1 MGVAFRRFL
10 LGAACAGIALAAWPP
25 PTVLARPPFRGA
37 VVQVLPPFPG
47 ADLWVGEAGDTLEVR
62 VAVRD
67 GAGAPVANVE
77 ISGLPTAGAH
87 GAPLPAPARERT
99 DSEGAARLEF
109 VLPDGAGDFVVLV
122 GIAQDEAAPVAV
134 RMRALRADWGRFAL
148 IGICGGMAL
157 FLYGMRLL
165 GRGLEKAAGS
175 RIRAYLS
182 TMTASPVRSLV
193 FGTVSTFLVQ
203 SSSAST
209 VLLVSFASAGL
220 IAVPQC
226 LAATLGAAVGSSFTV
241 QLIAFRLADFALV
254 FVALGFLLTTVRGRV
269 RRVGGIVLGFGLL
282 FFGLQLMSD
291 AMAPLRGLPGVH
303 AFLARVSRDPI
314 PALLVGALFTAL
326 VHTSSA
332 TLGILLSLAFQGLI
346 DLDAAL
352 PIVFGANIGTATTAI
367 LASLG
372 SNADGK
378 RVAWAHAAFRLVGV
392 LIFLPFLGPF
402 AAVVRAIPGDTARQ
416 IANAHTLF
424 GLATAALFLPFISVA
439 DRLFRVMIPDDR
451 PAEGGARSRSLDPRF
466 LEQPTVA
473 IAGAMQEVLR
483 MGGMVREMLADV
495 RVALRDDDPN
505 LTRSIRERDDRV
517 DRMDEEITD
526 YLTDLSTEVLSPN
539 QSERVLALFFVTKDL
554 ELIADIVSKGLV
566 PGLLGKKQERDLRFS
581 EEGFQQILEFHDRVQ
596 ECVALAIAAV
606 ATWDAELAGRVIDAK
621 REISGLERRMQISH
635 LERLR
640 AGVEASRATT
650 TLHVDALNDLKRI
663 VGHAARIAYAV
674 QGKVRGRAADL
685 SAEVEASRGSAPDHP

>member
-1 MGVAFRRFL
+1 MRGVNRLGRA
-10 LGAACAGIALAAWPP
+10 LGAVLMLLAAAGAAPLRAEVP
-25 PTVLARPPFRGA
+25 AGARLE
-37 VVQVLPPFPG
+37 VQPPFPG

-62 VAVRD
+62 AIVRD
-67 GAGAPVANVE
+67 TDGNPAPGVPV
-77 ISGLPTAGAH
+77 SGYPSAGAH
-87 GAPLPAPARERT
+87 GSVLPGPARAVTGPDGE
-99 DSEGAARLEF
+99 ARLPF
-109 VLPDGAGDFVVLV
+109 VLSSGAGDFVVLV
-122 GIAQDEAAPVAV
+122 GIAGREEPVVV
-134 RMRALRADWGRFAL
+134 RMRALRPDWGRVAL

-165 GRGLEKAAGS
+165 GRGLEKAAGG
-175 RIRAYLS
+175 RIRAYLAS
-182 TMTASPVRSLV
+182 MTASPARSFV

-241 QLIAFRLADFALV
+241 QLIAFRLSDFALV
-254 FVALGFLLTTVRGRV
+254 FVALGFLLTTVRGNV
-269 RRVGGIVLGFGLL
+269 RRAGGIVLGFGLL

-291 AMAPLRGLPGVH
+291 AMSPLRGLPGVH
-303 AFLARVSRDPI
+303 AFLGRVSRDPV
-314 PALLVGALFTAL
+314 PALLVGAMFTAL

-332 TLGILLSLAFQGLI
+332 TLGILLSMAFQGLI

-352 PIVFGANIGTATTAI
+352 PIVFGANVGTATTAI

-378 RVAWAHAAFRLVGV
+378 RVAWAHAAFRLGGV
-392 LIFLPFLGPF
+392 LLFMPFLEPF
-402 AAVVRAIPGDTARQ
+402 AAVVRALPGDTARQ

-424 GLATAALFLPFISVA
+424 GVATAALFLPFIAQA
-439 DRLFRVMIPDDR
+439 DRLFRMMIPDDR
-451 PAEGGARSRSLDPRF
+451 AGKEESRSRSLDPRF
-466 LEQPTVA
+466 HEQPTVA

-483 MGGMVREMLADV
+483 MGGLVREMLADV
-495 RVALRDDDPN
+495 REALRHDDSD
-505 LTRSIRERDDRV
+505 LTRSIQERDDRV
-517 DRMDEEITD
+517 DRLDEEITS
-526 YLTDLSTEVLSPN
+526 YLTDLSTEVLSPS
-539 QSERVLALFFVTKDL
+539 QSERVLSLFFVTKDL

-566 PGLLGKKQERDLRFS
+566 PGLLGKKQAQDLRFS
-581 EEGFQQILEFHDRVQ
+581 DEGFQDLLDFHDRVT
-596 ECVALAIAAV
+596 ECVALAIASV
-606 ATWDAELAGRVIDAK
+606 ATWDAEVAARVIGMK
-621 REISGLERRMQISH
+621 REISALERRMELAH
-635 LERLR
+635 LDRLR

-674 QGKVRGRAADL
+674 QGKVRGRADEAPVS
-685 SAEVEASRGSAPDHP
+685 SAAGATGSAPDRP